1 MSSAAAISAERLHAD
16 GVEAFANGD
25 SATATDLLRQAALRG
40 VDATVLNDL
49 AVVLAAAGEH
59 DRAKAVLETCLTL
72 DPADADAR
80 DNLAQIGTDTRSW
93 RRSQTLGGD
102 DPTIP
107 ERAYPGMLYAGTMAE
122 HAMRYSLALGVLPG
136 AHILDV
142 GCGTGYGSEML
153 TWKADSVR
161 GFDLWQPAAHERP
174 QWSGGAELTYG
185 FDVTKDPLPKADSA
199 VMFEVLEH
207 LHDAPAALRNV
218 FSAVSTLMASFP
230 NPQYHG
236 SHINHHHVNDWPL
249 ARVEEEITKAATVR
263 FQKVKLTHLYQPLG
277 MPTILPGRDPEA
289 PFWIF
294 VATAEGEKTGTSG

>member
-1 MSSAAAISAERLHAD
+1 MTTAERLHAD

-25 SATATDLLRQAALRG
+25 SATAADLLRRAALRG

-49 AVVLAAAGEH
+49 AVVLAASGEG

-80 DNLAQIGTDTRSW
+80 DNLSQLAGDTRSW

-102 DPTIP
+102 DPTVP

-136 AHILDV
+136 RHILDI

-153 TWKADSVR
+153 TWTAESVR
-161 GFDLWQPAAHERP
+161 GFDLWEPAEHERP
-174 QWSGGAELTYG
+174 RWSGGAELTYG
-185 FDVTKDPLPKADSA
+185 FDVTNNPLPQADSA

-218 FSAVSTLMASFP
+218 FSAVKALMASFP
-230 NPQYHG
+230 NPRFHG
-236 SHINHHHVNDWPL
+236 SHVNHHHVNDWPL
-249 ARVEEEITKAATVR
+249 ARVEREITEAARTR
-263 FQKVKLTHLYQPLG
+263 FRKVGLAHLHQPLG
-277 MPTILPGRDPEA
+277 MPSIVPGRDPDA
-289 PFWIF
+289 PFWII
-294 VATAEGEKTGTSG
+294 VATAEGEK

>member
-1 MSSAAAISAERLHAD
+1 MTTAERLHAD

-25 SATATDLLRQAALRG
+25 RATAADLLRRAALRG

-49 AVVLAAAGEH
+49 AVVLAASGEG

-80 DNLAQIGTDTRSW
+80 DNLSQLAGDTRSW
-93 RRSQTLGGD
+93 RRSQTLGGA
-102 DPTIP
+102 DPTVP

-136 AHILDV
+136 GHILDI

-153 TWKADSVR
+153 TWTADSVR
-161 GFDLWQPAAHERP
+161 GFDLWEPAEHERP

-185 FDVTKDPLPKADSA
+185 FDVTKNPLPQADSA

-218 FSAVSTLMASFP
+218 FSAVTALMASFP
-230 NPQYHG
+230 NPRFHG
-236 SHINHHHVNDWPL
+236 SHVNHHHVNDWPL
-249 ARVEEEITKAATVR
+249 ARVEQEITEAAQTR
-263 FQKVKLTHLYQPLG
+263 FHKVALAHLHQPLG
-277 MPTILPGRDPEA
+277 MPSIIPGRDPDA
-289 PFWIF
+289 PFWII
-294 VATAEGEKTGTSG
+294 VARAEGEK

>member
-1 MSSAAAISAERLHAD
+1 MPTAESLHAD

-25 SATATDLLRQAALRG
+25 NATAADLLRRAALRD

-49 AVVLAAAGEH
+49 AVVLASTGQR

-80 DNLAQIGTDTRSW
+80 DNLAQLGSDTRSW

-102 DPTIP
+102 DPTVP

-136 AHILDV
+136 RHILDI

-153 TWKADSVR
+153 TWTAESVR
-161 GFDLWQPAAHERP
+161 GFDLWQPADHERP

-185 FDVTKDPLPKADSA
+185 FDVTKDPLPRADSA

-218 FSAVSTLMASFP
+218 FGAVKALMASFP
-230 NPQYHG
+230 NPKFHG
-236 SHINHHHVNDWPL
+236 SHVNHHHVNDWPL
-249 ARVEEEITKAATVR
+249 ERVEKEITEAAQTR
-263 FQKVKLTHLYQPLG
+263 FRKVTLAHLHQPRG
-277 MPTILPGRDPEA
+277 MPSIIPGRAPDA
-289 PFWIF
+289 PFWII
-294 VATAEGEKTGTSG
+294 VATAEGEK